1 MERVRRR
8 KRGGGLGELDQEQL
22 SKNVT
27 PRGLQERAGE
37 CPMEL

>member
-22 SKNVT
+22 TENDSGNS
-27 PRGLQERAGE
+27 
-37 CPMEL
+37 